1 LVITITLNG
10 EKRSINEGT
19 TVSALLEELGLRPE
33 LLAVERN
40 RDIVPREAYG
50 ETVFQEGDVVE
61 IVTFV
66 GGG

>member
-1 LVITITLNG
+1 MVTIRLNG
-10 EKRSINEGT
+10 ERHELADMT
-19 TVSALLEELGLRPE
+19 TVAKLLEELGLQPE

-40 RDIVPREAYG
+40 RDIVPKAAYG
-50 ETVFQEGDVVE
+50 ETVFEEGDVVE

>member
-1 LVITITLNG
+1 MVTIFLNG
-10 EKRSINEGT
+10 ERREVGDVP
-19 TVSALLEELGLRPE
+19 TVAKLLEELGLRPE

-40 RDIVPREAYG
+40 RDIIPREAYG
-50 ETVFQEGDVVE
+50 ETVLQEGDAIE

>member
-1 LVITITLNG
+1 MVTIFLNG
-10 EKRSINEGT
+10 ERREVGGVT
-19 TVSALLEELGLRPE
+19 TVAKLLEELGLRPE

-50 ETVFQEGDVVE
+50 ETVLQEGDAIE